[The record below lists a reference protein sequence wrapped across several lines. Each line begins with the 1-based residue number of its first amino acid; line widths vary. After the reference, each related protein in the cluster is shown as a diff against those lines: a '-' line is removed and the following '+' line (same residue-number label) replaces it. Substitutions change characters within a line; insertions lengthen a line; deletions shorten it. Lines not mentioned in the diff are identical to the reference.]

1 MGWLKTSIF
10 SWLGLMVVAL
20 FVSQQWVT
28 WTLLITGITA
38 LAYLD
43 HKNRGYWKKHG
54 IVTADGSIPILG
66 HLLSSMDNS
75 RMAWEYANDLYEKYK
90 KSTYIGTYA
99 FWSPSLL
106 ITDPEIVKQVM
117 IKDFDH
123 FVDRRSFKVEG
134 RDKYSNEMLT
144 NAEGAHWKGVRSVL
158 SPTFSSGKMKNM
170 FPLVMEKADAL
181 MKKLHKVTGKDET
194 KVDMKNF
201 FGRLTV
207 DVIGTCAFGFESNCI
222 EDESDEFEKKLA
234 KASNQGMEVL
244 FQFLLVSI
252 SQKLADFLDLGFMAR
267 WRYFKDLLTH
277 TIEQRRNSTIKRGD
291 FLDLILE
298 AQTAQ
303 AEPGST
309 KIEINEDCV
318 IASSVIFL
326 LAGYDTVLH
335 TLVIAFHMIAQ
346 HPEEQ
351 EKLRQELQEIVEE
364 HGSLNYQNVMEAK
377 YLEAVI
383 FETQRMCPIG
393 FILERK
399 CTKDYMLPGTNIK
412 LEKDRFIQVPVWSLQ
427 NDELYWKEPSKFNPD
442 RFLPENKGDIVQG
455 TYLPFGLGP
464 RNCIAQRFALMEVKV
479 AVARLIQEFHL
490 SLAPGREELGINK
503 GPLMRPFDTMPLLLT
518 PVSHS
523 EE

>member
-10 SWLGLMVVAL
+10 SWLGLMGVAL

-43 HKNRGYWKKHG
+43 HKNRGYWRKHG
-54 IVTADGSIPILG
+54 IITADGSVPIFG
-66 HLLSSMDNS
+66 HLLKSFDNS
-75 RMAWEYANDLYEKYK
+75 RMVWEYTNSIYEKYK
-90 KSTYIGTYA
+90 NSTYVGTYLM
-99 FWSPSLL
+99 WSPSLL
-106 ITDPEIVKQVM
+106 ITDPEVVKQVT

-123 FVDRRSFKVEG
+123 FVDRRTFKVSG
-134 RDKYSNEMLT
+134 KDKYANEMLT
-144 NAEGAHWKGVRSVL
+144 SAEGAHWKGIRSVL

-170 FPLVMEKADAL
+170 FPLVLKKADAL
-181 MKKLHKVTGKDET
+181 MEKLHKVTEKGET
-194 KVDMKNF
+194 EVDMKNF
-201 FGRLTV
+201 YGRLTV

-234 KASNQGMEVL
+234 KASNQGMEVIFQILL
-244 FQFLLVSI
+244 FFI
-252 SQKLADFLDLGFMAR
+252 SERLADFLGFGVMAR
-267 WRYFKDLLTH
+267 WKYFKDLLTH

-298 AQTAQ
+298 AQAAQ

-309 KIEINEDCV
+309 KHEISSDTV

-326 LAGYDTVLH
+326 LAGYDTVRN
-335 TLVIAFHMIAQ
+335 TLVIAAHIIAQ
-346 HPEEQ
+346 HQEEQ
-351 EKLRQELQEIVEE
+351 EQLRQELQEIVEE

-383 FETQRMCPIG
+383 FETMRMYPLL
-393 FILERK
+393 FALERK
-399 CTKDYMLPGTNIK
+399 CTKEYVLPGTNIK

-503 GPLMRPFDTMPLLLT
+503 GPMMRPFDTMPLLLT
-518 PVSHS
+518 PVS
-523 EE
+523 